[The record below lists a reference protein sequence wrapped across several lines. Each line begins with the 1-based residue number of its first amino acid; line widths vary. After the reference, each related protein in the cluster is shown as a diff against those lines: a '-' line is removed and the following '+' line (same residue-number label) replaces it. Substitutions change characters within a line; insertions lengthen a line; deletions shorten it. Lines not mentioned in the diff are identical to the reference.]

1 MDNTIKYLKIDNEYL
16 REEIKKL
23 KKEVKS
29 LRCSEVSVEDHQKV
43 CDFLNNQAEEYIKK
57 YQEAREEN
65 EKLRHQGLRLMK
77 RLEEYDYQFD
87 WTDEKRKLNDE
98 IEKLKEDIET
108 SEDNVMNITEER
120 DEYFGETEKLKEEN
134 KYLNNRYKNA
144 IKIIDATSAYDIDL
158 DCDNEVDD
166 YLEGLL

>member
-1 MDNTIKYLKIDNEYL
+1 MEALLTAIDNCPGAARYCHAEAEMDRWIDTL
-16 REEIKKL
+16 KSAAEDI

-43 CDFLNNQAEEYIKK
+43 CDFLNNQAEEYIIK

-98 IEKLKEDIET
+98 
-108 SEDNVMNITEER
+108 N
-120 DEYFGETEKLKEEN
+120 EKLKEEN